1 MDKYE
6 QSLKIAEALGDQVG
20 VARSNGQIG
29 QLLTQVGRYAEAFMH
44 LLFALNTFKK
54 LESPNAEIA
63 ANNLKALRI
72 LWGEKEFDAAWHKAT
87 GEEVPDWLK

>member
-1 MDKYE
+1 
-6 QSLKIAEALGDQVG
+6 
-20 VARSNGQIG
+20 
-29 QLLTQVGRYAEAFMH
+29 MH